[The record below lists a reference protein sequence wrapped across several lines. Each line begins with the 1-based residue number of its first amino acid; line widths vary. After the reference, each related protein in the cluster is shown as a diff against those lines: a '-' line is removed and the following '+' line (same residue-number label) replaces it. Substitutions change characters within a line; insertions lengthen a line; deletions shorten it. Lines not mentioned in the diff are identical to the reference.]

1 MAGPSCNCQLI
12 LYYVSGMQF
21 KSSISN
27 ILPKEKYIKKR
38 DSPDLERDV

>member
-1 MAGPSCNCQLI
+1 
-12 LYYVSGMQF
+12 MQF

-38 DSPDLERDV
+38 DSPDLERDVWQIALIAIEKLLFLG